1 VLSNRDREGDI
12 GMAFS
17 ATTVFSMSPPLLL
30 SEGTDE
36 HVLLSNEAVN
46 ITGANTGVA
55 DELDDASS
63 PVG

>member
-1 VLSNRDREGDI
+1 
-12 GMAFS
+12 MAFS
-17 ATTVFSMSPPLLL
+17 ATTVFSISLLPP

-36 HVLLSNEAVN
+36 HALLSNEAVN

-55 DELDDASS
+55 VELDDASS